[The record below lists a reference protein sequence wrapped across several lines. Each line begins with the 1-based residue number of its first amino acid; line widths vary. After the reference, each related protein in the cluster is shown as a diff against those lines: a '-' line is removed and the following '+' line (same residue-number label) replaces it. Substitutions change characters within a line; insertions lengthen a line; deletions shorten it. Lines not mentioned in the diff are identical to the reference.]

1 MQNVANIVSAFSRL
15 STDDKVQAMLAQVF
29 PNVLKGVNSMYLDAN
44 SIASDVVAAIMA
56 DPGYVCGCV

>member
-1 MQNVANIVSAFSRL
+1 MINTFRANSV
-15 STDDKVQAMLAQVF
+15 DDNLQAMLAQVF